1 MSDRALLS
9 LDELSSSLGAFLAG
23 PAEDRADPSERQA
36 TEADLVWCRVERG
49 ELGEAFRL
57 MWEADS
63 GPGLDSARQLT
74 RAELQAHCGNED
86 AALALIA
93 GLEDGT
99 PASAMVRARV
109 ARSRGDWE
117 LASHYALEATK
128 ARSGVARALLL
139 AARASIE
146 LGRRNEAARLL
157 DQVGQDTA
165 VEALGVGALR
175 AHISGD
181 DPIEALTLIAERARQ
196 RGAIRV
202 CAEAWADL
210 STMYRERNQTEEMR
224 KAAVRA
230 VELWDDMATSLPPPL
245 RAGFW
250 HDARRHA
257 IRKTSKREKTAA
269 GLPKATGVAPLLASL
284 RRLASERDLTK
295 LLTAITDG
303 AVALSGA
310 ERGFVL
316 LVDESGALEARTIR
330 GAQSQ
335 LGEPTAA
342 FSRSIAE
349 TVLIDGDPVV
359 TVDAAH
365 DARVQ
370 DYMSV
375 HQLML
380 KSVACLPVASHG
392 RVWGVLYLE
401 HRSASGRFSG
411 TDLSLLRAYADQAAI
426 AIETSRLFERIEAQ
440 KHELE
445 RANLALRE
453 ANEHLEQRL
462 HGNTEALQRTQREIE
477 RLRASG
483 ARGDR
488 WGLVGVS
495 GRMRKVYEVLDR
507 VAINEVPVVI
517 TGESGTGKEL
527 VARAIHGGSARAA
540 APYVSLNCGAIPDGL
555 LETELFGHVA
565 GAFTGANHAREGV
578 FQQAHGGTLFLDE
591 IADMPAR
598 MQLDLLRVLQ
608 ERRVR
613 PVGGSEEQPIDV
625 RLVTASKRPLR
636 DLIEEGTLRED
647 LYYRLSV
654 VDLELPPLRER
665 RSDIPLLC
673 DHFLSRIAEERGE
686 PKKRLSRA
694 ALQRLCAHDF
704 PGNVRELEHVLI
716 NATVFAAGDAIEAE
730 ELAIEAAGI
739 AAPTSAGAGNYR
751 AFKDAERDQIL
762 ATLNANGWNRA
773 RAARALGMA
782 RRTFYRRLKEH
793 AIELPQGK
801 GADQS
806 QD

>member
-1 MSDRALLS
+1 MDDR
-9 LDELSSSLGAFLAG
+9 D
-23 PAEDRADPSERQA
+23 RQA
-36 TEADLVWCRVERG
+36 VETDLVWCRVERG

-57 MWEADS
+57 MWEGDHA
-63 GPGLDSARQLT
+63 PGLGATRQVT
-74 RAELQAHCGNED
+74 RAELQADCGNED

-93 GLEDGT
+93 DLGAENA
-99 PASAMVRARV
+99 ASAMVRARV

-117 LASHYALEATK
+117 LASRHALEAAK
-128 ARSGVARALLL
+128 APNGVARALLL

-146 LGRRNEAARLL
+146 LGNQDEAVRLL

-165 VEALGVGALR
+165 VEALGVAVLR
-175 AHISGD
+175 ALVSAD
-181 DPIEALTLIAERARQ
+181 DSLRALTLAAERAREQ
-196 RGAIRV
+196 GAVRL
-202 CAEAWADL
+202 CSEAWADL
-210 STMYRERNQTEEMR
+210 SALHRSRDETEEMR

-250 HDARRHA
+250 CDAKRRA
-257 IRKTSKREKTAA
+257 IRKTSKREKPGSGA
-269 GLPKATGVAPLLASL
+269 PVATGLAPLLASL
-284 RRLASERDLTK
+284 RRLASERDLMK
-295 LLTAITDG
+295 LLSAITDG

-316 LVDESGALEARTIR
+316 LVDEGGALEAKTIR
-330 GAQSQ
+330 GAQSE
-335 LGEPTAA
+335 LGEQTAA

-359 TVDAAH
+359 TVDATH
-365 DARVQ
+365 DTRVQ

-380 KSVACLPVASHG
+380 KSVACLPIASRG
-392 RVWGVLYLE
+392 RIWGVLYLE

-426 AIETSRLFERIEAQ
+426 AIETSRLFERVEAQ
-440 KHELE
+440 KQELE
-445 RANLALRE
+445 HANQALRE
-453 ANEHLEQRL
+453 ANELLEQRL
-462 HGNTEALQRTQREIE
+462 HGNAEALQRTQREIA
-477 RLRASG
+477 RLQASS
-483 ARGDR
+483 AQGDR
-488 WGLVGVS
+488 WGLVGAS
-495 GRMRKVYEVLDR
+495 DGMRKVYEVLDR
-507 VAINEVPVVI
+507 VATNEVPVVI

-527 VARAIHGGSARAA
+527 VARAVHRGSSRAD
-540 APYVSLNCGAIPDGL
+540 APYISVNCGAIPDGL
-555 LETELFGHVA
+555 LESELFGHVA
-565 GAFTGANHAREGV
+565 GAFTGATHAREGV

-613 PVGGSEEQPIDV
+613 PVGGVDEQAVDV

-636 DLIEEGTLRED
+636 ELVAEGILRED

-654 VDLELPPLRER
+654 VELELPPLRER
-665 RSDIPLLC
+665 RSDIPSLC

-686 PKKRLSRA
+686 PKKRLSHA

-704 PGNVRELEHVLI
+704 PGNVRELEHVLV
-716 NATVFAAGDAIEAE
+716 NATVFAVGDAIEAE
-730 ELAIEAAGI
+730 ELAIEAIGVATTPSTGV
-739 AAPTSAGAGNYR
+739 GNYR
-751 AFKDAERDQIL
+751 DFKDSERDRIL

-773 RAARALGMA
+773 KAARAMGMP

-793 AIELPQGK
+793 DIELPPGK
-801 GADQS
+801 G
-806 QD
+806 QDRQDN

>member
-1 MSDRALLS
+1 VSERALLS
-9 LDELSSSLGAFLAG
+9 LDELTRSLSAVLEGGEEDLSADQDRRA
-23 PAEDRADPSERQA
+23 AE
-36 TEADLVWCRVERG
+36 TELVWCRVERG

-57 MWEADS
+57 IWEQDNS
-63 GPGLDSARQLT
+63 PSLGPRRQLT

-93 GLEDGT
+93 DFEAGNA
-99 PASAMVRARV
+99 ASSMVRARV

-117 LASHYALEATK
+117 LASRHALEAAK
-128 ARSGVARALLL
+128 APSGVARALLL

-146 LGRRNEAARLL
+146 LGHREEAARLL
-157 DQVGQDTA
+157 DQVEQDSA
-165 VEALGVGALR
+165 VEALGVAALR
-175 AHISGD
+175 AHVSAD
-181 DPIEALTLIAERARQ
+181 DSIQTLTLLAERARE
-196 RGAIRV
+196 RGAV
-202 CAEAWADL
+202 QLCAEVWADL
-210 STMYRERNQTEEMR
+210 SALYQSRDEAEEMR

-250 HDARRHA
+250 CDAKRRA
-257 IRKTSKREKTAA
+257 IRKTSRREKPSVGAPT
-269 GLPKATGVAPLLASL
+269 ATGLAPLLASL
-284 RRLASERDLTK
+284 RRLASERDLMK
-295 LLTAITDG
+295 LLSAITDG
-303 AVALSGA
+303 AVTLSGA

-316 LVDESGALEARTIR
+316 LVDESGSLEAKTIR
-330 GAQSQ
+330 GAQSE
-335 LGEPTAA
+335 LGEQTAA

-349 TVLIDGDPVV
+349 TVLIDGEPVV
-359 TVDAAH
+359 TVDATH

-380 KSVACLPVASHG
+380 KSVACLPIAS
-392 RVWGVLYLE
+392 RERIWGVLYLE

-440 KHELE
+440 RQELE

-453 ANEHLEQRL
+453 ANEHLAQRL
-462 HGNTEALQRTQREIE
+462 DGNAETLERTRREIA
-477 RLRASG
+477 RLQASS
-483 ARGDR
+483 AQGDR
-488 WGLVGVS
+488 WGLVGAS
-495 GRMRKVYEVLDR
+495 DGMRKVYEVLDR
-507 VAINEVPVVI
+507 VATNEVPVVI

-527 VARAIHGGSARAA
+527 VARAVHRGSARAR
-540 APYVSLNCGAIPDGL
+540 APYISLNCGAIPEGL
-555 LETELFGHVA
+555 LESELFGHVA
-565 GAFTGANHAREGV
+565 GAFTGATHAREGV

-613 PVGGSEEQPIDV
+613 PVGGSDEQVIDV
-625 RLVTASKRPLR
+625 RLITASKRPLR
-636 DLIEEGTLRED
+636 ELIEDGTLRED

-654 VDLELPPLRER
+654 VEIDLPPLRER

-673 DHFLSRIAEERGE
+673 DHFLGRIAEERGV
-686 PKKRLSRA
+686 PKKRLSLS
-694 ALQRLCAHDF
+694 ALQRLSAHDF
-704 PGNVRELEHVLI
+704 PGNVRELEHILI
-716 NATVFAAGDAIEAE
+716 NATVFAVGDAIESE
-730 ELAIEAAGI
+730 ELLI
-739 AAPTSAGAGNYR
+739 ATSTGPTTPSAGVGTYR
-751 AFKDAERDQIL
+751 DFKDGERDRIL

-773 RAARALGMA
+773 KAARAMGMA

-793 AIELPQGK
+793 DIELPQGK
-801 GADQS
+801 CH